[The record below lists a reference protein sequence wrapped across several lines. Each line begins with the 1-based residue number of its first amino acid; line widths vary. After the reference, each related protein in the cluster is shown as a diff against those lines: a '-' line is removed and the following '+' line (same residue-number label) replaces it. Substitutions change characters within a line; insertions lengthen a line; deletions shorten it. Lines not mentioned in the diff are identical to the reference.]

1 MTQISTDINKL
12 NDLSYKIIGCTFK
25 VHKSLGPGL
34 LESAYE
40 ACMFYELINENLLVE
55 RQKELP
61 LVYNSVKLDTGYRID
76 LLVENCIIVEI
87 KSIETLAPIHDAQV
101 LTYLKLSKVKMGL
114 LINFNTVDVK
124 KGIKD

>member
-25 VHKSLGPGL
+25 VHKALGPGL

-61 LVYNSVKLDTGYRID
+61 LVYNSVKIDTGYRID